1 MKINFLKTI
10 TPLNILRIFRW
21 WVIDIIIAGTTILSI
36 IVPKLFYISENQI
49 LYYMSCLAQVT
60 AALFALILAAYT
72 IADTRLKSMVTND
85 DTLLDYIPELQNE
98 HFYHIIR
105 ISVNCLITILLCFV
119 TINIYKVLPPKL
131 FFALIV
137 DTGALGIISIIYLI
151 LFVWAVCDP
160 KAFQQKGEAIKD
172 EMDQAYAGSMS
183 TDDFRVFLGYY
194 NRLESLINKY
204 AVEMLEDN
212 NGYKYQRKQIPI
224 FQSLDI
230 LMSRGI
236 FNEYVYTKIDE
247 FRRYRNALVHSM
259 NPESVNSGIYS
270 ELKEVYELLEKVYSA
285 NEEDKKVHILELSD
299 YCKEHLVNELDRKVI
314 DYLQVHHDVKL
325 IDIARDVN
333 VSRVTAEK
341 IIKKL
346 VRNGMVQVVTLNGA
360 GVIYN
365 LTKEI

>member
-1 MKINFLKTI
+1 MKINFLKRI

-21 WVIDIIIAGTTILSI
+21 WVIGIIIAVTTILSI
-36 IVPKLFYISENQI
+36 IMPQLFYINENQI

-72 IADTRLKSMVTND
+72 IADTRLKSMAVND

-98 HFYHIIR
+98 HFHHIIR
-105 ISVNCLITILLCFV
+105 ISVNCLMTVLLCFI
-119 TINIYKVLPPKL
+119 TINIYNALPQKL
-131 FFALIV
+131 FSVLIV
-137 DTGALGIISIIYLI
+137 DTGVLGTVSIISLT

-172 EMDQAYAGSMS
+172 EMDRAYAGSMS

-204 AVEMLEDN
+204 AVEMLGDN
-212 NGYKYQRKQIPI
+212 IGYKYQRKQMPI
-224 FQSLDI
+224 FQSLDV

-259 NPESVNSGIYS
+259 SPESVNSGIYN
-270 ELKEVYELLEKVYSA
+270 ELKEVYELLEKVYSV
-285 NEEDKKVHILELSD
+285 NKEDKKECISELTD
-299 YCKEHLVNELDRKVI
+299 YCKKHLVNELDRKLI
-314 DYLQVHHDVKL
+314 DYLQVHHNAK
-325 IDIARDVN
+325 IMDIAREVG
-333 VSRVTAEK
+333 VSKATAAK
-341 IIKKL
+341 SIKKL
-346 VRNGMVQVVTLNGA
+346 VEIGIVQSSTSSGA
-360 GVIYN
+360 SVIYN
-365 LTKEI
+365 LTK